1 MINNR
6 TPITSSHTAKEIF
19 GQPAL
24 WRDTYAVIASKH
36 KELTSFLN
44 EALVF
49 NDLRILLIGAGTSA
63 YIGEVL
69 EKYVQQKTERVAQ
82 AVASTDFISHP
93 KHFLTDPEQPIL
105 MISFARSGN
114 SPESLA
120 AIDLANG
127 YCTNLFHLIITCN
140 PNGNLAKTD
149 AKNSFVLL
157 MPKQADDKSL
167 AMTGSFTSM
176 LLAGL
181 LISDLKNL
189 DKIKKYVDR
198 LSKYGELIL
207 QEYDQRI
214 KKVAAME
221 FDRVVF
227 LGSGPLKAIA
237 RESQL
242 KVQELSDGKVICKY
256 DSFLGLRHGP
266 KAVINNATLVVYL
279 FSSDDFVN
287 KYEFDLVRSI
297 NAQKEKLYE
306 IGIGERIKHKEEI
319 ELNLSIEVAD
329 ANHIPE
335 EFFAVCAII
344 PAQLLGMYK
353 SVDLGLSPDS
363 PSVNN
368 SINRVVQGVN
378 IYQQQ

>member
-1 MINNR
+1 MIKNR
-6 TPITSSHTAKEIF
+6 TDINSSHTAKEIS

-24 WRDTYAVIASKH
+24 WQETYARIASEY
-36 KELTSFLN
+36 KEISSFLN

-49 NDLRILLIGAGTSA
+49 SDLRILLIGAGTSA
-63 YIGEVL
+63 YIGEAL
-69 EKYVQQKTERVAQ
+69 EKYVQRKIERFAE

-127 YCTNLFHLIITCN
+127 YCKNIFHLIITCN
-140 PNGNLAKTD
+140 PNGNLTKTD
-149 AKNSFVLL
+149 SKKSFVLL
-157 MPKQADDKSL
+157 MPKQANDKSL

-181 LISDLKNL
+181 LISDLKNF
-189 DKIKKYVDR
+189 DKNKAYVDR
-198 LSKYGELIL
+198 LSIYGELIL
-207 QEYDQRI
+207 KKYDQRI
-214 KKVAAME
+214 RKVAAMD

-242 KVQELSDGKVICKY
+242 KVQELSDGKIICKY

-266 KAVINNATLVVYL
+266 KAVINDATLVVYL
-279 FSSDDFVN
+279 FSSHDFVN
-287 KYEFDLVRSI
+287 KYEYDLVRSI
-297 NAQKEKLYE
+297 NAQKEKFYE

-329 ANHIPE
+329 SNHIPE

-344 PAQLLGMYK
+344 PGQLLGMYK
-353 SVDLGLSPDS
+353 SINLGLSPDS